1 MTDLEALIEDIG
13 NRSFE
18 REPLAA
24 AIIGYLA
31 ESDPQARKTI
41 LKKHDQIIE
50 SYVKRAIRDYKE
62 SDLED

>member
-24 AIIGYLA
+24 AIISYLA
-31 ESDPQARKTI
+31 ESDPQARKAI
-41 LKKHDQIIE
+41 LNKHDRIIE
-50 SYVKRAIRDYKE
+50 AYVKRAIKNHKD
-62 SDLED
+62 SDLDD